1 MREATKSDRTKQ
13 VQFRM
18 PTALHN
24 QLRKL
29 LIDENISMA
38 DLFNNFDTSKC
49 ITEEERKTC
58 LKVLRAIK
66 DELNK
71 EYLDALM
78 KRDCELADTKL
89 WYMNNIICAD
99 LIVDT
104 YW

>member
-38 DLFNNFDTSKC
+38 DLFNKAA
-49 ITEEERKTC
+49 EEYVNKK
-58 LKVLRAIK
+58 LK
-66 DELNK
+66 K
-71 EYLDALM
+71 E
-78 KRDCELADTKL
+78 KGE
-89 WYMNNIICAD
+89 NNNG
-99 LIVDT
+99 
-104 YW
+104 